1 MALVQKQ
8 AQKGKLNQT
17 LRSWLP
23 LLQISSAELRERV
36 NELLAGNPFA
46 TCEQKLPDDFNS
58 YGDYSDASIY
68 APSLY
73 ESLFAQINAP
83 LFKAGREQD
92 IANAVVECISDEGY
106 FEYDEQILRDFKAS
120 EVEKIRLKFRHLEPV
135 GVGAKDYKESFL
147 WQLDELCEQD
157 DEIDAS
163 NESSA
168 DGSID
173 ELFKE
178 ASLQENSAKND
189 DIKGIYTLARQ
200 IIMDFENLSKYTK
213 LSGYDAAIS
222 LIRRLKNPPAM
233 DFMSADAAIA
243 PDLFVIVQDGA
254 INIQI
259 SDDFY
264 PEIVI
269 DTQGL
274 DDKMD
279 FVAEYVRQAKDL
291 IDALAM
297 RKATL
302 YKIGLMIIEYQY
314 EYFFGG
320 AIKPMRLKDI
330 ASDLGRNPSTISRA
344 IANKYLLGPRG
355 TVALKS
361 FFATE
366 AGADE
371 VSNAA
376 LREFIKELI
385 KGENHKKPLS
395 DEAILGK
402 IKEHF
407 GVELVRR
414 TITKYRKILNI
425 AGSSERKRLYAVS
438 GA

>member
-1 MALVQKQ
+1 MALTQKQ
-8 AQKGKLNQT
+8 NQKGRLNQT

-23 LLQISSAELRERV
+23 LLQISTAELRERI
-36 NELLAGNPFA
+36 NELLDDNPFA
-46 TCEQKLPDDFNS
+46 TCEQKMPEDFNS
-58 YGDYSDASIY
+58 YKDYSDARIY
-68 APSLY
+68 EPSLY

-83 LFKAGREQD
+83 LFKKGKEQD
-92 IANAVVECISDEGY
+92 IANAIIECVSDEGY
-106 FEYDEQILRDFKAS
+106 FEYDEKILSPFSLD
-120 EVEKIRLKFRHLEPV
+120 EIENVRLKFRYLEPV
-135 GVGAKDYKESFL
+135 GVGAKDYKQSFL
-147 WQLDELCEQD
+147 WQLDELCENEISTN
-157 DEIDAS
+157 DENFNLDAY
-163 NESSA
+163 A
-168 DGSID
+168 
-173 ELFKE
+173 
-178 ASLQENSAKND
+178 
-189 DIKGIYTLARQ
+189 LARQ
-200 IIMDFENLSKYTK
+200 IILDFENLSKYTK
-213 LSGYDAAIS
+213 SSGYDGAIA

-233 DFMSADAAIA
+233 DFMSADNAIA
-243 PDLFVIVQDGA
+243 PDLFVSVQDGV

-264 PEIVI
+264 PQITI
-269 DTQGL
+269 DTEGL
-274 DDKMD
+274 DEKMD
-279 FVAEYVRQAKDL
+279 FVATYVRQAKDL
-291 IDALAM
+291 IDALEM
-297 RKATL
+297 RKSTL

-320 AIKPMRLKDI
+320 AIRPMRLKDI

-371 VSNAA
+371 ISNAA

-385 KGENHKKPLS
+385 KNEDHKKPLS

-402 IKEHF
+402 IKERF

-425 AGSSERKRLYAVS
+425 AGSSERKRLYNVS
-438 GA
+438 GV

>member
-1 MALVQKQ
+1 MALTQKQ
-8 AQKGKLNQT
+8 NQKGRLNQT

-23 LLQISSAELRERV
+23 LLQISSAELRERI
-36 NELLAGNPFA
+36 NELLDDNPFA
-46 TCEQKLPDDFNS
+46 TCEQKMPEDFNS
-58 YGDYSDASIY
+58 YKDYSDARIY
-68 APSLY
+68 EPSLY

-83 LFKAGREQD
+83 LFKKGKEQD
-92 IANAVVECISDEGY
+92 IANAIIECVSDEGY
-106 FEYDEQILRDFKAS
+106 FEYDEKILSPFSLD
-120 EVEKIRLKFRHLEPV
+120 EIENVRLKFRYLEPV
-135 GVGAKDYKESFL
+135 GVGAKDYKQSFL
-147 WQLDELCEQD
+147 WQLDELCENEISTN
-157 DEIDAS
+157 DENFNLDA
-163 NESSA
+163 
-168 DGSID
+168 
-173 ELFKE
+173 
-178 ASLQENSAKND
+178 
-189 DIKGIYTLARQ
+189 YTLARQ
-200 IIMDFENLSKYTK
+200 IILDFENLSKYTK
-213 LSGYDAAIS
+213 SSGYDGAIA

-233 DFMSADAAIA
+233 DFMSADNAIA
-243 PDLFVIVQDGA
+243 PDLFVSVQDGV

-264 PEIVI
+264 PQITI
-269 DTQGL
+269 DTEGL
-274 DDKMD
+274 DEKMD
-279 FVAEYVRQAKDL
+279 FVATYVRQAKDL
-291 IDALAM
+291 IDALEM
-297 RKATL
+297 RKSTL

-320 AIKPMRLKDI
+320 AIRPMRLKDI

-371 VSNAA
+371 ISNAA

-385 KGENHKKPLS
+385 KNEDHKKPLS

-402 IKEHF
+402 IKERF

-425 AGSSERKRLYAVS
+425 AGSSERKRLYDVS
-438 GA
+438 GV

>member
-1 MALVQKQ
+1 MALTQKQ
-8 AQKGKLNQT
+8 NQKGRLNQT

-23 LLQISSAELRERV
+23 LLQISSAELRERI
-36 NELLAGNPFA
+36 NELLDDNPFA
-46 TCEQKLPDDFNS
+46 TCEQKMPEDFNS
-58 YGDYSDASIY
+58 YKDYSDARIY
-68 APSLY
+68 EPSLY

-83 LFKAGREQD
+83 LFKKGKEQD
-92 IANAVVECISDEGY
+92 IANAIIECVSDEGY
-106 FEYDEQILRDFKAS
+106 FEYDEKILSPFSLD
-120 EVEKIRLKFRHLEPV
+120 EIENVRLKFRYLEPV
-135 GVGAKDYKESFL
+135 GVGAKDYKQSFL
-147 WQLDELCEQD
+147 WQLDELCENEISTN
-157 DEIDAS
+157 DENFNLDAY
-163 NESSA
+163 A
-168 DGSID
+168 
-173 ELFKE
+173 
-178 ASLQENSAKND
+178 
-189 DIKGIYTLARQ
+189 LARQ
-200 IIMDFENLSKYTK
+200 IILDFENLSKYTK
-213 LSGYDAAIS
+213 SSGYDGAIA

-233 DFMSADAAIA
+233 DFMSADNAIA
-243 PDLFVIVQDGA
+243 PDLFVSVQDGA

-264 PEIVI
+264 PQITI
-269 DTQGL
+269 DTEGL
-274 DDKMD
+274 DEKMD
-279 FVAEYVRQAKDL
+279 FVATYVRQAKDL
-291 IDALAM
+291 IDALEM
-297 RKATL
+297 RKSTL

-320 AIKPMRLKDI
+320 AIRPMRLKDI

-371 VSNAA
+371 ISNAA

-385 KGENHKKPLS
+385 KNEDHKKPLS

-402 IKEHF
+402 IKERF

-425 AGSSERKRLYAVS
+425 AGSSERKRLYDVS
-438 GA
+438 GV

>member
-1 MALVQKQ
+1 MALTQKQ
-8 AQKGKLNQT
+8 NQKGRLNQT

-23 LLQISSAELRERV
+23 LLQISSAELRERI
-36 NELLAGNPFA
+36 NELLDDNPFA
-46 TCEQKLPDDFNS
+46 TCEQKMPEDFNS
-58 YGDYSDASIY
+58 YKDYSDARIY
-68 APSLY
+68 EPSLY

-83 LFKAGREQD
+83 LFKKGKEQD
-92 IANAVVECISDEGY
+92 IANAIIECISDEGY
-106 FEYDEQILRDFKAS
+106 FEYDEKILSPFSLD
-120 EVEKIRLKFRHLEPV
+120 EIENVRLKFRYLEPV
-135 GVGAKDYKESFL
+135 GVGAKDYKQSFL
-147 WQLDELCEQD
+147 WQLDELCENEISTN
-157 DEIDAS
+157 DENFNLDAY
-163 NESSA
+163 A
-168 DGSID
+168 
-173 ELFKE
+173 
-178 ASLQENSAKND
+178 
-189 DIKGIYTLARQ
+189 LARQ
-200 IIMDFENLSKYTK
+200 IILDFENLSKYTK
-213 LSGYDAAIS
+213 SSGYDGAIA

-233 DFMSADAAIA
+233 DFMSADNAIA
-243 PDLFVIVQDGA
+243 PDLFVSVQDGV

-264 PEIVI
+264 PQITI
-269 DTQGL
+269 DTEGL
-274 DDKMD
+274 DEKMD
-279 FVAEYVRQAKDL
+279 FVATYVRQAKDL
-291 IDALAM
+291 IDALEM
-297 RKATL
+297 RKSTL

-320 AIKPMRLKDI
+320 AIRPMRLKDI

-371 VSNAA
+371 ISNAA

-385 KGENHKKPLS
+385 KNEDHKKPLS

-402 IKEHF
+402 IKERF

-425 AGSSERKRLYAVS
+425 AGSSERKRLYNVS
-438 GA
+438 GV

>member
-1 MALVQKQ
+1 MALTQKQ
-8 AQKGKLNQT
+8 NQKGRLNQT

-36 NELLAGNPFA
+36 NELLDDNPFA
-46 TCEQKLPDDFNS
+46 TCEQKMPEDFNS
-58 YGDYSDASIY
+58 YKDYSDARIY
-68 APSLY
+68 EPSLY

-83 LFKAGREQD
+83 LFKKGKEQD
-92 IANAVVECISDEGY
+92 IANAIIECVSDEGY
-106 FEYDEQILRDFKAS
+106 FEYDEKILSPFSLD
-120 EVEKIRLKFRHLEPV
+120 EIENVRLKFRYLEPV
-135 GVGAKDYKESFL
+135 GVGAKDYKQSFL
-147 WQLDELCEQD
+147 WQLDELCENEISTN
-157 DEIDAS
+157 DENFNLDAY
-163 NESSA
+163 A
-168 DGSID
+168 
-173 ELFKE
+173 L
-178 ASLQENSAKND
+178 AK
-189 DIKGIYTLARQ
+189 Q
-200 IIMDFENLSKYTK
+200 IILDFENLSKYTK
-213 LSGYDAAIS
+213 SSGYDGAIA

-233 DFMSADAAIA
+233 DFMSADNAIA
-243 PDLFVIVQDGA
+243 PDLFVSVQDGV

-264 PEIVI
+264 PQITI
-269 DTQGL
+269 DTEGL
-274 DDKMD
+274 DEKMD
-279 FVAEYVRQAKDL
+279 FVATYVRQAKDL
-291 IDALAM
+291 IDALEM
-297 RKATL
+297 RKSTL

-320 AIKPMRLKDI
+320 AIRPMRLKDI

-371 VSNAA
+371 ISNAA

-385 KGENHKKPLS
+385 KNEDHKKPLS

-402 IKEHF
+402 IKERF

-425 AGSSERKRLYAVS
+425 AGSSERKRLYDVS
-438 GA
+438 GV

>member
-1 MALVQKQ
+1 MALTQKQ
-8 AQKGKLNQT
+8 NQKGRLNQT

-23 LLQISSAELRERV
+23 LLQISSAELRERI
-36 NELLAGNPFA
+36 NELLDDNPFA
-46 TCEQKLPDDFNS
+46 TCEQKMPEDFNS
-58 YGDYSDASIY
+58 YKDYSDARIY
-68 APSLY
+68 EPSLY

-83 LFKAGREQD
+83 LFKKGKEQD
-92 IANAVVECISDEGY
+92 IANAIIECVSDEGY
-106 FEYDEQILRDFKAS
+106 FEYDEKILSPFSLD
-120 EVEKIRLKFRHLEPV
+120 EIENVRLKFRYLEPV
-135 GVGAKDYKESFL
+135 GVGAKDYKQSFL
-147 WQLDELCEQD
+147 WQLDELCENEISTN
-157 DEIDAS
+157 DENFNLDAY
-163 NESSA
+163 A
-168 DGSID
+168 
-173 ELFKE
+173 
-178 ASLQENSAKND
+178 
-189 DIKGIYTLARQ
+189 LARQ
-200 IIMDFENLSKYTK
+200 IILDFENLSKYTK
-213 LSGYDAAIS
+213 SSGYDGAIA

-233 DFMSADAAIA
+233 DFMSADNVIA
-243 PDLFVIVQDGA
+243 PDLFVSVQDGV

-264 PEIVI
+264 PQITI
-269 DTQGL
+269 DTEGL
-274 DDKMD
+274 DEKMD
-279 FVAEYVRQAKDL
+279 FVATYVRQAKDL
-291 IDALAM
+291 IDALEM
-297 RKATL
+297 RKSTL

-320 AIKPMRLKDI
+320 AIRPMRLKDI

-371 VSNAA
+371 ISNAA

-385 KGENHKKPLS
+385 KNEDHKKPLS

-402 IKEHF
+402 IKERF

-425 AGSSERKRLYAVS
+425 AGSSERKRLYDVS
-438 GA
+438 GV

>member
-1 MALVQKQ
+1 MALTQKQ
-8 AQKGKLNQT
+8 NQKGRLNQT

-23 LLQISSAELRERV
+23 LLQISSAELRERI
-36 NELLAGNPFA
+36 NEILDDNPFA
-46 TCEQKLPDDFNS
+46 TCEQKMPEDFNS
-58 YGDYSDASIY
+58 YKDYSDARIY
-68 APSLY
+68 EPSLY

-83 LFKAGREQD
+83 LFKKGKEQD
-92 IANAVVECISDEGY
+92 IANAIIECVSDEGY
-106 FEYDEQILRDFKAS
+106 FEYDEKILSPFSLD
-120 EVEKIRLKFRHLEPV
+120 EIENVRLKFRYLEPV
-135 GVGAKDYKESFL
+135 GVGAKDYKQSFL
-147 WQLDELCEQD
+147 WQLDELCENEISTN
-157 DEIDAS
+157 DENFNLDTYA
-163 NESSA
+163 
-168 DGSID
+168 
-173 ELFKE
+173 
-178 ASLQENSAKND
+178 
-189 DIKGIYTLARQ
+189 LARQ
-200 IIMDFENLSKYTK
+200 IILDFENLSKYTK
-213 LSGYDAAIS
+213 SSGYDGAIA

-233 DFMSADAAIA
+233 DFMSADNAIA
-243 PDLFVIVQDGA
+243 PDLFVSVQDGV

-264 PEIVI
+264 PQITI
-269 DTQGL
+269 DTEGL
-274 DDKMD
+274 DEKMD
-279 FVAEYVRQAKDL
+279 FVATYVRQAKDL
-291 IDALAM
+291 IDALEM
-297 RKATL
+297 RKSTL

-320 AIKPMRLKDI
+320 AIRPMRLKDI

-371 VSNAA
+371 ISNAA

-385 KGENHKKPLS
+385 KNEDHKKPLS

-402 IKEHF
+402 IKERF

-425 AGSSERKRLYAVS
+425 AGSSERKRLYDVS
-438 GA
+438 GV

>member
-1 MALVQKQ
+1 MALTQKQ
-8 AQKGKLNQT
+8 NQKGRLNQT

-23 LLQISSAELRERV
+23 LLQISSAELRERI
-36 NELLAGNPFA
+36 NELLDDNPFA
-46 TCEQKLPDDFNS
+46 TCEQKMPEDFNS
-58 YGDYSDASIY
+58 YKDYSDARIY
-68 APSLY
+68 EPSLY

-83 LFKAGREQD
+83 LFKKGKEQD
-92 IANAVVECISDEGY
+92 IANAIIECVSDEGY
-106 FEYDEQILRDFKAS
+106 FEYDEKILSPFSLD
-120 EVEKIRLKFRHLEPV
+120 EIENVRLKFRYLEPV
-135 GVGAKDYKESFL
+135 GVGAKDYKQSFL
-147 WQLDELCEQD
+147 WQLDELCENEISTN
-157 DEIDAS
+157 DENFNLDAY
-163 NESSA
+163 A
-168 DGSID
+168 
-173 ELFKE
+173 
-178 ASLQENSAKND
+178 
-189 DIKGIYTLARQ
+189 LARQ
-200 IIMDFENLSKYTK
+200 IILDFENLSKYTK
-213 LSGYDAAIS
+213 SSGYDGAIA

-233 DFMSADAAIA
+233 DFMSADNAIA
-243 PDLFVIVQDGA
+243 PDLFVSVQDGV

-264 PEIVI
+264 PQIII
-269 DTQGL
+269 DTEGL
-274 DDKMD
+274 DEKMD
-279 FVAEYVRQAKDL
+279 FVATYVRQAKDL
-291 IDALAM
+291 IDALEM
-297 RKATL
+297 RKSTL

-320 AIKPMRLKDI
+320 AIRPMRLKDI

-371 VSNAA
+371 ISNAA

-385 KGENHKKPLS
+385 KNEDHKKPLS

-402 IKEHF
+402 IKERF

-425 AGSSERKRLYAVS
+425 AGSSERKRLYDVS
-438 GA
+438 GV

>member
-1 MALVQKQ
+1 MALTQKQ
-8 AQKGKLNQT
+8 NQKGRLNQT

-23 LLQISSAELRERV
+23 LLQISSAELRERI
-36 NELLAGNPFA
+36 NELLDDNPFA
-46 TCEQKLPDDFNS
+46 TCEQKMPEDFNS
-58 YGDYSDASIY
+58 YKDYSDARIY
-68 APSLY
+68 EPSLY

-83 LFKAGREQD
+83 LFKKGKEQD
-92 IANAVVECISDEGY
+92 IANAIIECVSDEGY
-106 FEYDEQILRDFKAS
+106 FEYDEKILSPFSLD
-120 EVEKIRLKFRHLEPV
+120 EIENVRLKFRYLEPV
-135 GVGAKDYKESFL
+135 GVGAKDYKQSFL
-147 WQLDELCEQD
+147 WQLDELCENEISTN
-157 DEIDAS
+157 DENFNLNAY
-163 NESSA
+163 A
-168 DGSID
+168 
-173 ELFKE
+173 
-178 ASLQENSAKND
+178 
-189 DIKGIYTLARQ
+189 LARQ
-200 IIMDFENLSKYTK
+200 IILDFENLSKYTK
-213 LSGYDAAIS
+213 SSGYDGAIA

-233 DFMSADAAIA
+233 DFMSADNAIA
-243 PDLFVIVQDGA
+243 PDLFVSVQDGV

-264 PEIVI
+264 PQITI
-269 DTQGL
+269 DTEGL
-274 DDKMD
+274 DEKMD
-279 FVAEYVRQAKDL
+279 FVATYVRQAKDL
-291 IDALAM
+291 IDALEM
-297 RKATL
+297 RKSTL

-320 AIKPMRLKDI
+320 AIRPMRLKDI

-371 VSNAA
+371 ISNAA

-385 KGENHKKPLS
+385 KNEDHKKPLS

-402 IKEHF
+402 IKERF

-425 AGSSERKRLYAVS
+425 AGSSERKRLYDVS
-438 GA
+438 GV

>member
-1 MALVQKQ
+1 MALTQKQ
-8 AQKGKLNQT
+8 NQKGRLNQT

-23 LLQISSAELRERV
+23 LLQISSAELRERI
-36 NELLAGNPFA
+36 NELLDDNPFA
-46 TCEQKLPDDFNS
+46 TCEQKMPEDFNS
-58 YGDYSDASIY
+58 YKDYSDARIY
-68 APSLY
+68 EPSLY

-83 LFKAGREQD
+83 LFKKGKEQD
-92 IANAVVECISDEGY
+92 IANAIIECVSDEGY
-106 FEYDEQILRDFKAS
+106 FEYDEKILSPFSLD
-120 EVEKIRLKFRHLEPV
+120 EIENVRLKFRYLEPV
-135 GVGAKDYKESFL
+135 GVGAKDYKQSFL
-147 WQLDELCEQD
+147 WQLDELCEN
-157 DEIDAS
+157 EISTNYENFNLDAY
-163 NESSA
+163 A
-168 DGSID
+168 
-173 ELFKE
+173 
-178 ASLQENSAKND
+178 
-189 DIKGIYTLARQ
+189 LARQ
-200 IIMDFENLSKYTK
+200 IILDFENLSKYTK
-213 LSGYDAAIS
+213 SSGYDGAIA

-233 DFMSADAAIA
+233 DFMSADNAIA
-243 PDLFVIVQDGA
+243 PDLFVSVQDGV

-264 PEIVI
+264 PQITI
-269 DTQGL
+269 DTEGL
-274 DDKMD
+274 DEKMD
-279 FVAEYVRQAKDL
+279 FVATYVRQAKDL
-291 IDALAM
+291 IDALEM
-297 RKATL
+297 RKSTL

-320 AIKPMRLKDI
+320 AIRPMRLKDI

-371 VSNAA
+371 ISNAA

-385 KGENHKKPLS
+385 KNEDHKKPLS

-402 IKEHF
+402 IKERF

-425 AGSSERKRLYAVS
+425 AGSSERKRLYDVS
-438 GA
+438 GV

>member
-1 MALVQKQ
+1 MALTQKQ
-8 AQKGKLNQT
+8 NQKGRLNQT

-23 LLQISSAELRERV
+23 LLQISSAELRERI
-36 NELLAGNPFA
+36 NELLDDNPFA
-46 TCEQKLPDDFNS
+46 TCEQKMPEDFNS
-58 YGDYSDASIY
+58 YKDYSDARIY
-68 APSLY
+68 EPSLY

-83 LFKAGREQD
+83 LFKKGKEQD
-92 IANAVVECISDEGY
+92 IANAIIECVSDEGY
-106 FEYDEQILRDFKAS
+106 FEYDEKILSPFSLD
-120 EVEKIRLKFRHLEPV
+120 EIENVRLKFRYLEPV
-135 GVGAKDYKESFL
+135 GVGAKDYKQSFL
-147 WQLDELCEQD
+147 WQLDELCDNEISTN
-157 DEIDAS
+157 DENFNLDAY
-163 NESSA
+163 A
-168 DGSID
+168 
-173 ELFKE
+173 
-178 ASLQENSAKND
+178 
-189 DIKGIYTLARQ
+189 LARQ
-200 IIMDFENLSKYTK
+200 IILDFENLSKYTK
-213 LSGYDAAIS
+213 SSGYDGAIA

-233 DFMSADAAIA
+233 DFMSADNAIA
-243 PDLFVIVQDGA
+243 PDLFVSVQDGV

-264 PEIVI
+264 PQITI
-269 DTQGL
+269 DTEGL
-274 DDKMD
+274 DEKMD
-279 FVAEYVRQAKDL
+279 FVATYVRQAKDL
-291 IDALAM
+291 IDALEM
-297 RKATL
+297 RKSTL

-320 AIKPMRLKDI
+320 AIRPMRLKDI

-371 VSNAA
+371 ISNAA

-385 KGENHKKPLS
+385 KNEDHKKPLS

-402 IKEHF
+402 IKERF

-425 AGSSERKRLYAVS
+425 AGSSERKRLYDVS
-438 GA
+438 GV

>member
-1 MALVQKQ
+1 MALTQKQ
-8 AQKGKLNQT
+8 NQKGRLNQT

-36 NELLAGNPFA
+36 NELLDDNPFA
-46 TCEQKLPDDFNS
+46 TCEQKMPEDFNS
-58 YGDYSDASIY
+58 YKDYSDARIY
-68 APSLY
+68 EPSLY

-83 LFKAGREQD
+83 LFKKGKEQD
-92 IANAVVECISDEGY
+92 IANAIIECVSDEGY
-106 FEYDEQILRDFKAS
+106 FEYDEKILSPFSLD
-120 EVEKIRLKFRHLEPV
+120 EIENVRLKFRYLEPV
-135 GVGAKDYKESFL
+135 GVGAKDYKQSFL
-147 WQLDELCEQD
+147 WQLDELCENEISTN
-157 DEIDAS
+157 DENFNLDAY
-163 NESSA
+163 A
-168 DGSID
+168 
-173 ELFKE
+173 
-178 ASLQENSAKND
+178 
-189 DIKGIYTLARQ
+189 LARQ
-200 IIMDFENLSKYTK
+200 IILDFENLSKYTK
-213 LSGYDAAIS
+213 SSGYDGAIA

-233 DFMSADAAIA
+233 DFMSADNAIA
-243 PDLFVIVQDGA
+243 PDLFVSVQDGV

-264 PEIVI
+264 PQITI
-269 DTQGL
+269 DTEGL
-274 DDKMD
+274 DEKMD
-279 FVAEYVRQAKDL
+279 FVATYVRQAKDL
-291 IDALAM
+291 IDALEM
-297 RKATL
+297 RKSTL

-320 AIKPMRLKDI
+320 AIRPMRLKDI

-371 VSNAA
+371 ISNAA

-385 KGENHKKPLS
+385 KNEDHKKPLS

-402 IKEHF
+402 IKERF
-407 GVELVRR
+407 GVDLVRR

-425 AGSSERKRLYAVS
+425 AGSSERKRLYDVS
-438 GA
+438 GV

>member
-1 MALVQKQ
+1 MALTQKQ
-8 AQKGKLNQT
+8 NQKGRLNQT

-23 LLQISSAELRERV
+23 LLQISSAELRERI
-36 NELLAGNPFA
+36 NELLDDNPFA
-46 TCEQKLPDDFNS
+46 TCEQKMPEDFNS
-58 YGDYSDASIY
+58 YKDYSDARIY
-68 APSLY
+68 EPSLY

-83 LFKAGREQD
+83 LFKKGKEQD
-92 IANAVVECISDEGY
+92 IANAIIECVSDEGY
-106 FEYDEQILRDFKAS
+106 FEYDEKILSPFSLD
-120 EVEKIRLKFRHLEPV
+120 EIENVRLKFRYLEPV
-135 GVGAKDYKESFL
+135 GVGAKDYKQSFL
-147 WQLDELCEQD
+147 WQLDELCENEISTN
-157 DEIDAS
+157 DENFNLDAY
-163 NESSA
+163 A
-168 DGSID
+168 
-173 ELFKE
+173 L
-178 ASLQENSAKND
+178 AK
-189 DIKGIYTLARQ
+189 Q
-200 IIMDFENLSKYTK
+200 IILDFENLSKYTK
-213 LSGYDAAIS
+213 SSGYDGAIA

-233 DFMSADAAIA
+233 DFMSADNAIA
-243 PDLFVIVQDGA
+243 PDLFVSVQDGV

-264 PEIVI
+264 PQITI
-269 DTQGL
+269 DTEGL
-274 DDKMD
+274 DEKMD
-279 FVAEYVRQAKDL
+279 FVATYVRQAKDL
-291 IDALAM
+291 IDALEM
-297 RKATL
+297 RKSTL

-320 AIKPMRLKDI
+320 AIRPMRLKDI

-371 VSNAA
+371 ISNAA

-385 KGENHKKPLS
+385 KNEDHKKPLS

-402 IKEHF
+402 IKERF

-425 AGSSERKRLYAVS
+425 AGSSERKRLYDVS
-438 GA
+438 GV

>member
-1 MALVQKQ
+1 MALTQKQ
-8 AQKGKLNQT
+8 NQKGRLNQT

-23 LLQISSAELRERV
+23 LLQISSAELRERI
-36 NELLAGNPFA
+36 NELLDDNPFA
-46 TCEQKLPDDFNS
+46 TCEQKMPEDFNS
-58 YGDYSDASIY
+58 YKDYSDARIY
-68 APSLY
+68 EPSLY

-83 LFKAGREQD
+83 LFKKGKEQD
-92 IANAVVECISDEGY
+92 IANAIIECVSDEGY
-106 FEYDEQILRDFKAS
+106 FEYDEKILSPFSLD
-120 EVEKIRLKFRHLEPV
+120 EIETVRLKFRYLEPV
-135 GVGAKDYKESFL
+135 GVGAKDYKQSFL
-147 WQLDELCEQD
+147 WQLDELCENEISTN
-157 DEIDAS
+157 DENFNLDAY
-163 NESSA
+163 A
-168 DGSID
+168 
-173 ELFKE
+173 
-178 ASLQENSAKND
+178 
-189 DIKGIYTLARQ
+189 LARQ
-200 IIMDFENLSKYTK
+200 IILDFENLSKYTK
-213 LSGYDAAIS
+213 SSGYDGAIA

-233 DFMSADAAIA
+233 DFMSADNAIA
-243 PDLFVIVQDGA
+243 PDLFVSVQDGV

-264 PEIVI
+264 PQITI
-269 DTQGL
+269 DTEGL
-274 DDKMD
+274 DEKMD
-279 FVAEYVRQAKDL
+279 FVATYVRQAKDL
-291 IDALAM
+291 IDALEM
-297 RKATL
+297 RKSTL

-320 AIKPMRLKDI
+320 AIRPMRLKDI

-371 VSNAA
+371 ISNAA

-385 KGENHKKPLS
+385 KNEDHKKPLS

-402 IKEHF
+402 IKERF

-425 AGSSERKRLYAVS
+425 AGSSERKRLYDVS
-438 GA
+438 GV